1 VSVRGPVHAP
11 DPGATVN
18 GQVKWP
24 VRSGIVPLLADGFIA
39 RTESA
44 PSLAQVLTPGT
55 AVALTPAR
63 AATAAI
69 TPGAPDWRG
78 MVGKTQV
85 AAHFA
90 ETLWESRDIDLLV
103 WVNASSRVS
112 ILSAYASAAAMAMG
126 ITSADDAEAVSAR
139 FISWLAETSRPWLVV
154 LDDLSA
160 DQDVDG
166 LWPAGP
172 AGRTLVTTTQLPA
185 SLDQEKLAALP
196 LSGLSRRES
205 LSYLLGRLTEDR
217 GQRTGAIDLADV
229 LGGEPVALRQA
240 SAVLGGSV
248 MSCRDYLD
256 QYARK
261 RGLLATSL
269 PGPGRPPA
277 AAITWTLSVEHA
289 SRLLPSV
296 PIQPMLI
303 LAAVLDGHLTPGT
316 VFTTTAAREY
326 AGGAAQGLQRPD
338 DAWWSVTTLARAGL
352 VTIDETCTP
361 PIVRMHAAL
370 QAAVRAAS
378 SHDVPERAALASAD
392 ALLEAWPADDG
403 GAWLADSLR
412 SCVASIM
419 SLVGDRLWA
428 GNGYRILFRT
438 GQSLEDA
445 HLTMLAAAHWN
456 HVAAAS
462 ERFLGA
468 EHADSIAAKDRLSES
483 FLAAGRAEEALP
495 WFRKALSNRISM
507 LGPEHPATIEFEM
520 RMGRALLAAG
530 GAEEALT
537 LYQRIVTERGQLKG
551 AAHPETLDARDA
563 LAEAYCAAGRVRE
576 GIRTYQRTSAER
588 ARAQGKYH
596 AATLAT
602 YQKLADAYL
611 AANRIKDS
619 LAAYK
624 QVATGRERTL
634 GPHHPSTIE
643 IHSRLA
649 MAYQSAGRMATAV
662 QLHER
667 ASSES
672 ERVLGI
678 DHVDTLTRQAHLA
691 LAYYAVGRIGDAVN
705 LLRDT
710 AERCDRVLSPG
721 HPLAQSVRASLANI
735 AGD

>member
-1 VSVRGPVHAP
+1 VSVRGPVPDP
-11 DPGATVN
+11 DPGATAN

-44 PSLAQVLTPGT
+44 PNLAQVLTPGA
-55 AVALTPAR
+55 AVILTPAR

-69 TPGAPDWRG
+69 TPGPPDWRG

-85 AAHFA
+85 AAHLA
-90 ETLWESRDIDLLV
+90 ETLWESRDVDLLA

-112 ILSAYASAAAMAMG
+112 ILSGYASAAAMAMG
-126 ITSADDAEAVSAR
+126 IDSADDAEAVSAR
-139 FISWLAETSRPWLVV
+139 FIGWLAETSRPWLVV

-172 AGRTLVTTTQLPA
+172 AGRTLVTTTQPPA
-185 SLDQEKLAALP
+185 SLHQENLAAFP

-205 LSYLLGRLTEDR
+205 LGYLLGRLTADR

-229 LGGEPVALRQA
+229 LGGEPVALGQA
-240 SAVLGGSV
+240 SAVLEGSV
-248 MSCRDYLD
+248 LSCRDYLD

-261 RGLLATSL
+261 RGLLAASL
-269 PGPGRPPA
+269 PGRPPA

-289 SRLLPSV
+289 SRLLPSA

-303 LAAVLDGHLTPGT
+303 LAAVLDGHLMPGT
-316 VFTTTAAREY
+316 VFTTTAAMEY
-326 AGGAAQGLQRPD
+326 AGGAALGLLRPD
-338 DAWWSVTTLARAGL
+338 DAWWCIRTLARVGL

-378 SHDVPERAALASAD
+378 SRDVPERAALAAAD
-392 ALLEAWPADDG
+392 ALLEAWPAEDG
-403 GAWLADSLR
+403 GGWLADSLR

-445 HLTMLAAAHWN
+445 HLAMVAAAHWN

-468 EHADSIAAKDRLSES
+468 EHADSIAANDRLSES
-483 FLAAGRAEEALP
+483 LLAAGRAEEALP
-495 WFRKALSNRISM
+495 WFRKALSNRIGM
-507 LGPEHPATIEFEM
+507 LGPDHPAAIEFEM

-530 GAEEALT
+530 GAEEAVT
-537 LYQRIVTERGQLKG
+537 LYQRIVTERGQLNG
-551 AAHPETLDARDA
+551 AAHPETLDAHEA

-588 ARAQGKYH
+588 VRAQGKYH
-596 AATLAT
+596 PATLAT
-602 YQKLADAYL
+602 YQRLADAYL

-643 IHSRLA
+643 VHGRLA

-735 AGD
+735 AGG